1 MRTINNLFLSALLLF
16 SMIDT
21 VKAQDY
27 PYTDETTP
35 TITSTN
41 AYLIDI
47 DNGQVIWSFNGETE
61 IYPASMTKVMTAV
74 IALET
79 LTDLEERITIT
90 DEMWA
95 GLIEADAS
103 VAGFWPGDAPTVREL
118 LYGVLLPSGADA
130 VNALAIRSFG
140 SVSAFV
146 EQMNRKAA
154 ELGMDHTHFANPT
167 GLHDDTLYASL
178 KDISILMTYALENAT
193 FAEILATPSYTT
205 GPLASAP
212 DGLTITSTCW
222 PVINQ
227 GEGSFSIPGFLGGKT
242 GYTPQAGRCLV
253 SHAQQD
259 AMHMV
264 LVTAGS
270 QDLGHI
276 QDASTIYNWYFDRYS
291 RKSLM
296 EEGSALQEI
305 QVLDAW
311 ENPTFTLKAPSTVT
325 MDLPKDAV
333 IEVLTE
339 VPDTLQA
346 PVEAGDELGIL
357 KITADGQLV
366 HEEVLYAADSYRYSG
381 FMHIR
386 NQIHAFHKRH
396 PVLFWIPVI
405 PIILVLG
412 YLILYIRY
420 QIRRARRRRR
430 KAKRRQQTQR
440 KTRT

>member
-1 MRTINNLFLSALLLF
+1 
-16 SMIDT
+16 
-21 VKAQDY
+21 
-27 PYTDETTP
+27 
-35 TITSTN
+35 
-41 AYLIDI
+41 
-47 DNGQVIWSFNGETE
+47 
-61 IYPASMTKVMTAV
+61 
-74 IALET
+74 
-79 LTDLEERITIT
+79 
-90 DEMWA
+90 
-95 GLIEADAS
+95 
-103 VAGFWPGDAPTVREL
+103 
-118 LYGVLLPSGADA
+118 
-130 VNALAIRSFG
+130 
-140 SVSAFV
+140 
-146 EQMNRKAA
+146 
-154 ELGMDHTHFANPT
+154 
-167 GLHDDTLYASL
+167 
-178 KDISILMTYALENAT
+178 
-193 FAEILATPSYTT
+193 
-205 GPLASAP
+205 
-212 DGLTITSTCW
+212 
-222 PVINQ
+222 
-227 GEGSFSIPGFLGGKT
+227 
-242 GYTPQAGRCLV
+242 
-253 SHAQQD
+253 
-259 AMHMV
+259 MV

-430 KAKRRQQTQR
+430 KAKHRQQTQR
-440 KTRT
+440 KTRS